1 MPINLLGVAKH
12 INHHKQ
18 HLNNCLRT
26 FALLTRNLSVN
37 KAGMRKQ
44 TANLTL
50 DSKVGS
56 SSMETDLVQF
66 VCVVFSSRTH

>member
-12 INHHKQ
+12 IHHHKQ
-18 HLNNCLRT
+18 HLNICLRT
-26 FALLTRNLSVN
+26 FALLTCNLFVN